1 MKTIT
6 LFIIYFISY
15 IFFFLLLSTV
25 GMFSGTPYI
34 EVIQSEGWLVT
45 YSLFLGWWLS
55 IFPAREYYLSN
66 EDYFDRVF

>member
-25 GMFSGTPYI
+25 GMFSGTSYI